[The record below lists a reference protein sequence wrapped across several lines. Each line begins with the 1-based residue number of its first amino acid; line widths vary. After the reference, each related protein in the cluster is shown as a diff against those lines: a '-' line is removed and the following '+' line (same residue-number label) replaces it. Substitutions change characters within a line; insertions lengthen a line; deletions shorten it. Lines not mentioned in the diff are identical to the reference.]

1 MKNPP
6 KKSKRYRCH
15 VLNSDHHILFARN
28 EMPRYEKIFHRLD
41 SDGDGMLTPKEF
53 RRGLKQLQYKEIAHW
68 NIRMVKRLFDE
79 CDKNKD
85 GLLSIKEFGLYVLD
99 RTITDLKKP
108 STDPKDTS
116 APPKDKSGLNTSIDK
131 LNISDDEDDEVFR
144 KRHALTD
151 HELIRKVNDV
161 LMEIVPRESHDT
173 NPANH
178 LEVVR
183 SSVRRFFQ
191 RADPEFKGVVS
202 EERFRAFLRRS
213 GLQDNL
219 TASELRRLTD
229 KLKKRT
235 AGKDRYETLIDYE
248 K

>member
-1 MKNPP
+1 
-6 KKSKRYRCH
+6 
-15 VLNSDHHILFARN
+15 
-28 EMPRYEKIFHRLD
+28 
-41 SDGDGMLTPKEF
+41 MLTPKEF
-53 RRGLKQLQYKEIAHW
+53 RKGLKQLQYKEVAKW

-99 RTITDLKKP
+99 RSSDDLKR
-108 STDPKDTS
+108 SVVRDSNQDLSLTVSDGNRDR
-116 APPKDKSGLNTSIDK
+116 SGLNTSMDK
-131 LNISDDEDDEVFR
+131 LNLSDDEDDEVFR

-151 HELIRKVNDV
+151 HELIRKVNDI
-161 LMEIVPRESHDT
+161 LMDIVPRESNST
-173 NPANH
+173 NPVSH

-229 KLKKRT
+229 KLKKRG